1 MDFKNKYSFEERQS
15 EATRIR
21 SRYTDRI
28 PIICQKAKYANRA
41 CPTIDKTKYLIPAD
55 LTIGQFIWV
64 IRTRLQIPQH
74 KALFMFID
82 GVIPPVSKLISRID
96 TDHRDKDGF
105 VYMYYNMENTFG

>member
-1 MDFKNKYSFEERQS
+1 MDFKNKYSFEDRVA

-21 SRYTDRI
+21 NKHPDRI
-28 PIICQKAKYANRA
+28 PIICQKAKYANRE
-41 CPTIDKTKYLIPAD
+41 CPTIDKIKYLIPID

-64 IRTRLQIPQH
+64 IRNRLKLPQN

-82 GVIPPVSKLISRID
+82 GVIPPVSKLMTRID
-96 TDHRDKDGF
+96 KDHRDKDGF